1 VEKVGKILI
10 KSNKPMSNWLKKCRK
25 ETKTSLLTLVTVS
38 VMSWLLAKKAPKTTK
53 TLKTQSESSKKIY
66 QLTMIT
72 TFKNKFGLHLSVSYS
87 KLRYSL
93 IWRCFL
99 LETTPR
105 TGTCLKLTKII
116 WWVVS
121 SLSSILAST
130 AHPSQKKHFANDVM
144 ERHCKFRWQ
153 NCSNIKALRRNTKT
167 YGINA

>member
-1 VEKVGKILI
+1 VEKVEKILI
-10 KSNKPMSNWLKKCRK
+10 RSSKPMSNWLKKCRK

-38 VMSWLLAKKAPKTTK
+38 VMSWLRAKKAQKTIK
-53 TLKTQSESSKKIY
+53 MLKIQSESSKKIC

-72 TFKNKFGLHLSVSYS
+72 IFRNKFDLHLSVSYS

-99 LETTPR
+99 LEITPR

-130 AHPSQKKHFANDVM
+130 AHPSRKKLYVKDVT

-167 YGINA
+167 YGTNA